1 MIVFIELCGPASSA
15 CAGLITNIQS
25 EMQNIAHIGIQVDTP
40 QSPKD
45 NIRMRYKQM
54 KIEEKRTERG
64 NDD

>member
-45 NIRMRYKQM
+45 NIRMR
-54 KIEEKRTERG
+54 
-64 NDD
+64 